1 MATTAPTVDRIVLEP
16 WSLSRRPVPTEARWS
31 LRELM
36 AARCVSGG
44 ELAKLSGVSRNAV
57 SRAVNGRG
65 TTSMPS
71 RRRIAAALAVET
83 DAIDWSHPR

>member
-1 MATTAPTVDRIVLEP
+1 MATTAPTLDHLVLPP
-16 WSLSRRPVPTEARWS
+16 WSPDRGPVEARWT
-31 LRELM
+31 LRQLM

-65 TTSMPS
+65 TASMPS

-83 DAIDWSHPR
+83 DVIDWSHPQ